1 MIFNS
6 SLVEYHY
13 VSDDSTHFIDRKK
26 QIEQSL
32 SIINRCESF
41 LIVGERGVGKTSLL
55 KQIQKELKND
65 KSKILPIYISFSDGM
80 FIKTEPKAVIYQ
92 ILSSL
97 IIYIWK
103 DILRLNLTDLYSSD
117 NITKVKKS
125 KLSKHTLKAYRLIHT
140 QYRELIRKDHFEIE
154 TNMFLKGT
162 TGRNTDIN
170 SHLEPLYYNELIS
183 LFCELCD
190 ELKKQIH
197 CESIVFLCD
206 EANLLNPQLQFDI
219 AQGLGAVFSSI
230 KYSFVYVV
238 SMSIIN
244 NIANE
249 FKSVFQHEILLEGF
263 QDEEYSKQLILKR
276 IIDKN
281 RIVISEDV
289 FPLIHKLSRG
299 VPRYIIELMYHA
311 IIKYEKDCFKDE
323 IIKITTNDIYDAY
336 DIQKQRE
343 LKYAKMYANM
353 LNET

>member
-1 MIFNS
+1 MRFWKIFKYYCQRQKKYGKEVLKKYLQDDKNLITAES
-6 SLVEYHY
+6 IEY
-13 VSDDSTHFIDRKK
+13 
-26 QIEQSL
+26 
-32 SIINRCESF
+32 
-41 LIVGERGVGKTSLL
+41 
-55 KQIQKELKND
+55 
-65 KSKILPIYISFSDGM
+65 
-80 FIKTEPKAVIYQ
+80 
-92 ILSSL
+92 
-97 IIYIWK
+97 
-103 DILRLNLTDLYSSD
+103 
-117 NITKVKKS
+117 
-125 KLSKHTLKAYRLIHT
+125 
-140 QYRELIRKDHFEIE
+140 
-154 TNMFLKGT
+154 
-162 TGRNTDIN
+162 TDIN
-170 SHLEPLYYNELIS
+170 SHLEPLYYNELTS

-238 SMSIIN
+238 SMSIVN

-336 DIQKQRE
+336 DLQKQRE
-343 LKYAKMYANM
+343 LMYAN
-353 LNET
+353 LINETLKQKYRIVMFLNYHL